1 MKVVLLTLSESPADA
16 HVFST
21 VDKMLEY
28 VAFWFLTP
36 SEFSEFC
43 HFGVY
48 NHENYGIIKY
58 ETVEIDAGME
68 YIYNGSQIVGQ

>member
-1 MKVVLLTLSESPADA
+1 
-16 HVFST
+16 
-21 VDKMLEY
+21 MLEY